1 MAFYSPTESTFTRPY
16 VEEVDIALSSIDCV
30 LLRQRAIYASTEL
43 TTGLRV
49 YQILRKRGLRT
60 SAELREKMGRRWFA
74 ANVWDPNVASAL
86 DFAEAIRQVQEECTL
101 VISPAPFT
109 APGWKQPEYLAFWE
123 MLLRTRIKGAWF
135 NRNWQFSN
143 GCTFEFAVAQDARV
157 PTFDNEGRP
166 LGVGTATRLIT
177 EAMDSLEV
185 DGFDT
190 TSLRENLDRV
200 IASSRRD
207 HLATEQ

>member
-1 MAFYSPTESTFTRPY
+1 MAFYSPTESRFTRQY
-16 VEEVDIALSSIDCV
+16 LEEVDMAFSSIDSV

-43 TTGLRV
+43 TTGLRL
-49 YQILRKRGLRT
+49 YQILRENGMRT
-60 SAELREKMGRRWFA
+60 PAELREKMGRPWFT

-86 DFAEAIRQVQEECTL
+86 EFAQAIRREQDERTL

-109 APGWKQPEYLAFWE
+109 APGWTQLEYLAFWE

-143 GCTFEFAVAQDARV
+143 GSTFEFAVAQDARV

-166 LGVGTATRLIT
+166 LDVGTAIRLIT
-177 EAMDSLEV
+177 EAMNSLEG

-200 IASSRRD
+200 IASHRPD
-207 HLATEQ
+207 HLTVEQ